1 MVLLLRL
8 LKERL
13 VKSGWKAD
21 GHLPSYLPTLLE
33 KPVSVLFSYDTL
45 TIFLEDTLSHT
56 TSLTSVSQVWGGCFR
71 HNCL

>member
-13 VKSGWKAD
+13 VKAGWKAD
-21 GHLPSYLPTLLE
+21 GHLPSYLPTLLK

-56 TSLTSVSQVWGGCFR
+56 TSLTEVRSGVGGMF
-71 HNCL
+71 